1 MIVKNVLEEYREN
14 KRRLIFLEKELQYI
28 NKNTEDIGAVQL
40 KEKIG
45 VTNKVNNNI
54 ENKYIRKE
62 IEIESIVNEIKY
74 LKYVIE
80 LAEFYISIADTAEEQ
95 ELLQYR
101 YQNAW
106 KLSRIA
112 KKVNLSE
119 SGVRMKVE
127 RALKKIDIADT
138 AEEQELLQ
146 YRYQNAW
153 KLSRIAKKVNL
164 SESGVRMKVERALKK
179 IDEIVDLNNMKY
191 MKGLGS

>member
-74 LKYVIE
+74 L
-80 LAEFYISIADTAEEQ
+80 
-95 ELLQYR
+95 
-101 YQNAW
+101 
-106 KLSRIA
+106 
-112 KKVNLSE
+112 
-119 SGVRMKVE
+119 
-127 RALKKIDIADT
+127 
-138 AEEQELLQ
+138 
-146 YRYQNAW
+146 
-153 KLSRIAKKVNL
+153 
-164 SESGVRMKVERALKK
+164 
-179 IDEIVDLNNMKY
+179 
-191 MKGLGS
+191 

>member
-14 KRRLIFLEKELQYI
+14 KRRLIFLEKELEFI

-40 KEKIG
+40 TEKTG

-106 KLSRIA
+106 KLS
-112 KKVNLSE
+112 K
-119 SGVRMKVE
+119 
-127 RALKKIDIADT
+127 
-138 AEEQELLQ
+138 
-146 YRYQNAW
+146 
-153 KLSRIAKKVNL
+153 IAKKVNL

>member
-14 KRRLIFLEKELQYI
+14 KRRLIFLEKELQFI

-40 KEKIG
+40 KEKTG
-45 VTNKVNNNI
+45 ATNKVNNNI

-127 RALKKIDIADT
+127 RALKKID
-138 AEEQELLQ
+138 
-146 YRYQNAW
+146 
-153 KLSRIAKKVNL
+153 
-164 SESGVRMKVERALKK
+164 
-179 IDEIVDLNNMKY
+179 EIVDLNNMKY
-191 MKGLGS
+191 MKGFRIIGSKE